1 MGIPVPMGKVE
12 VDRPVHCPM
21 AATMPAHRVPASF
34 SQHDRPMLALGL
46 RLVATVLFSVMLLLV
61 KLTGE
66 RGIPLPQTLFF
77 RQALPALAI
86 LGWLA
91 SRGQLGRLKTR
102 RPWIHARR
110 ALIGG
115 TGMFFTLG
123 VVRLLPL
130 AEATILGFTAPM
142 FAVTLS
148 AIYLREKVGIWR
160 WTAVAAG
167 LLGVIVIAG
176 PDTSHLPPF
185 GLFVGIAAAFMVA
198 LVTVQV
204 RDLGRTEEPLTV
216 VFYFSAFSAP
226 VLALG
231 LIGSNLHHD
240 ATGWAMLGGIG
251 LTGLFAQIAMTA
263 SLRYGSVASVT
274 VVDYVQ
280 LGWATLWGYL
290 FFGNLPPGTTW
301 LGAPIIIGASLLIAW
316 REHVRARERERAP
329 LAT

>member
-1 MGIPVPMGKVE
+1 
-12 VDRPVHCPM
+12 
-21 AATMPAHRVPASF
+21 
-34 SQHDRPMLALGL
+34 MLALAL

-66 RGIPLPQTLFF
+66 RGIALPETLFW
-77 RQALPALAI
+77 RQALPAVSI
-86 LGWLA
+86 FVWLL
-91 SRGQLGRLKTR
+91 SRGQLYRLKTR

-115 TGMFFTLG
+115 TGMFLTLG

-130 AEATILGFTAPM
+130 AEATILGFTTPM
-142 FAVTLS
+142 FAVILS
-148 AIYLREKVGIWR
+148 ALMLKEKVGVWR
-160 WTAVAAG
+160 WTAVMMG
-167 LLGVIVIAG
+167 LVGVVIIAG
-176 PDTSHLPPF
+176 PDTGSLPLF
-185 GLFVGIAAAFMVA
+185 GVAVGIGAAFMVA

-231 LIGSNLHHD
+231 LLSTGAHHD
-240 ATGWAMLGGIG
+240 TTGWLMLGGIG

-263 SLRYGSVASVT
+263 SLRYGSVSSVI

-280 LGWATLWGYL
+280 LAWATFWGWL
-290 FFGNLPPGTTW
+290 IFNHLPPATTW
-301 LGAPIIIGASLLIAW
+301 IGAPVIIGASLLIAW
-316 REHVRARERERAP
+316 REHVLAKARVPARSAP
-329 LAT
+329 

>member
-1 MGIPVPMGKVE
+1 MGKE
-12 VDRPVHCPM
+12 GVDRKGRWPM
-21 AATMPAHRVPASF
+21 AHAMSPA
-34 SQHDRPMLALGL
+34 HDRPMLALGL

-66 RGIPLPQTLFF
+66 RDIALPETLFF

-86 LGWLA
+86 LGWLVA
-91 SRGQLGRLKTR
+91 RGQVRRLNTR

-115 TGMFFTLG
+115 TGMFLTLG

-130 AEATILGFTAPM
+130 AEATILGFTTPI
-142 FAVTLS
+142 FAVILS
-148 AIYLREKVGIWR
+148 AALLKEKVGIWR
-160 WTAVAAG
+160 WTAVITG
-167 LLGVIVIAG
+167 LLGVLVIAG
-176 PDTSHLPPF
+176 PDTSSLPPF
-185 GLFVGIAAAFMVA
+185 GVAVGIGAAFMVA
-198 LVTVQV
+198 LVTIQV

-231 LIGSNLHHD
+231 LIGQDLSHD
-240 ATGWAMLGGIG
+240 LIGWAMLVGIG
-251 LTGLFAQIAMTA
+251 ISGLFAQIAMTA
-263 SLRYGSVASVT
+263 SLRFGSVSTVI
-274 VVDYVQ
+274 VVDYIQ
-280 LGWATLWGYL
+280 LAWATFWGWL
-290 FFGNLPPGTTW
+290 IFDHLPPATTW

-316 REHVRARERERAP
+316 REHLLARARQHAP

>member
-1 MGIPVPMGKVE
+1 MSYGLAM
-12 VDRPVHCPM
+12 
-21 AATMPAHRVPASF
+21 S
-34 SQHDRPMLALGL
+34 SHDRPMLALAL

-66 RGIPLPQTLFF
+66 RGIALPETLFW
-77 RQALPALAI
+77 RQALPAVSI
-86 LGWLA
+86 FVWLL
-91 SRGQLGRLKTR
+91 SRGQLYRLKTR

-115 TGMFFTLG
+115 TGMFLTLG

-130 AEATILGFTAPM
+130 AEATILGFTTPM
-142 FAVTLS
+142 FAVILS
-148 AIYLREKVGIWR
+148 ALMLKEKVGVWR
-160 WTAVAAG
+160 WTAVMMG
-167 LLGVIVIAG
+167 LVGVVIIAG
-176 PDTSHLPPF
+176 PDTGSLPLF
-185 GLFVGIAAAFMVA
+185 GVAVGIGAAFMVA

-231 LIGSNLHHD
+231 LLSTGAHHD
-240 ATGWAMLGGIG
+240 TTGWLMLGGIG

-263 SLRYGSVASVT
+263 SLRYGSVSSVI

-280 LGWATLWGYL
+280 LAWATFWGWL
-290 FFGNLPPGTTW
+290 IFNHLPPATTW
-301 LGAPIIIGASLLIAW
+301 IGAPVIIGASLLIAW
-316 REHVRARERERAP
+316 REHVLAKARVPARSAP
-329 LAT
+329 